1 MLTIKT
7 KHNVLLYKDKYDNIK
22 EVKVMKTDKKM
33 KVKEAKEYLI
43 NNHDDFKMLVT
54 VFFKDM
60 NLYIPKKDIKKY
72 IRK

>member
-7 KHNVLLYKDKYDNIK
+7 KHNVLFYKDKYDNIK
-22 EVKVMKTDKKM
+22 EVKVMKSDKKF
-33 KVKEAKEYLI
+33 KIKEAEEYLKE
-43 NNHDDFKMLVT
+43 NHDDFKMLIS